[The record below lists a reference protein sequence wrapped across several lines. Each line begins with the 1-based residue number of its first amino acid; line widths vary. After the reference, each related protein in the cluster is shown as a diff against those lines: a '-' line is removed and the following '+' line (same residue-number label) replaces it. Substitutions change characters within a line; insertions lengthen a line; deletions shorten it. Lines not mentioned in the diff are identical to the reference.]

1 MKKMENLHGAI
12 FAVDLLKSLGVAYV
26 RMVIPELVLG
36 KHTAGILLKILD
48 EYDTKQV
55 PAKET
60 IHQEQMMHPLLL
72 FDVPGKEEAV
82 HWKLIGKVAIEADY
96 CIPDFMY
103 CSNKNLG
110 KPERFERYTWQLV
123 REMGHQPYQ
132 KARFERGKHLGTWEH
147 ISPALARGRI
157 TMAWMRHLG
166 LDITEYFR
174 AELTE
179 PGFRAMYNRTVYFPS
194 YREIP
199 ANMRGKY
206 STDQAT

>member
-1 MKKMENLHGAI
+1 MVYEKLHGAI
-12 FAVDLLKSLGVAYV
+12 FAVDLLKSLSVAYV

-60 IHQEQMMHPLLL
+60 IHQEQMIHPLLL

-82 HWKLIGKVAIEADY
+82 HWKLIGKITIEADY

-110 KPERFERYTWQLV
+110 EPERFERYTWQLV
-123 REMGHQPYQ
+123 REMGH
-132 KARFERGKHLGTWEH
+132 
-147 ISPALARGRI
+147 
-157 TMAWMRHLG
+157 LG
-166 LDITEYFR
+166 LDITEHFR
-174 AELTE
+174 AELNE
-179 PGFRAMYNRTVYFPS
+179 SDYRAMYNRTVYFPS
-194 YREIP
+194 YRDIP
-199 ANMRGKY
+199 ANI
-206 STDQAT
+206 